1 MRSIKKISIIVG
13 IFIVTSSI
21 FLISNSTNLNE
32 SSLVDNKII
41 LQQIKFDAIYLEDE
55 KIVRILFEDVSNN
68 TESAIL
74 EVLGMDVT
82 YHKEYKFDINS
93 SFITDME
100 LEQIPKY
107 GWKTTPVTLEIQH
120 SEFGKIGLKTEIIEP
135 NQTIPMIIVEKK

>member
-82 YHKEYKFDINS
+82 YHKEYKFYINS
-93 SFITDME
+93 SFITEME

>member
-1 MRSIKKISIIVG
+1 LRSIKKISIIVG

-93 SFITDME
+93 SFITEME